1 MAGLGSGAAPRWW
14 RRDADAARRR
24 AAAAREAAAAAM
36 LELDAALSDLP
47 DAVAVAEERA
57 EEAARDTAAAPRGG
71 RAHHDASAP
80 DSLTRDWR
88 DLSAHADAVIG
99 HYLQALS
106 NHDADAA
113 TESGPARAAT
123 AELGRAADALRE
135 VLAQVLRFREQYGA
149 ALTAASSARAGA
161 GRTVSAARDA
171 VATARAAL
179 DEAAAAGLAD
189 PALDAALA
197 GARAAAATAEA
208 ELAARRAGA
217 AGTAAEEA
225 RRTAA
230 SVAERARALPG
241 RAADV
246 RRGAASVHTR
256 REALGTR
263 HERLAPVMSELRRR
277 YPLSAWADVER
288 APQRAAEALR
298 EVDAA
303 LAGLDDVLAARVLD
317 VPAAAALLA
326 RVRTAAGRVD
336 DEVRAATGR
345 LEQLDAVA
353 ADPRALLTDVQR
365 ALVDARR
372 FLAGL
377 PEERARRFRRT
388 FEELARRLPPLE
400 EAARAE
406 RPDVGA
412 VLREATSIERGLAG
426 LVRTARAD

>member
-1 MAGLGSGAAPRWW
+1 
-14 RRDADAARRR
+14 
-24 AAAAREAAAAAM
+24 
-36 LELDAALSDLP
+36 LS
-47 DAVAVAEERA
+47 
-57 EEAARDTAAAPRGG
+57 
-71 RAHHDASAP
+71 
-80 DSLTRDWR
+80 RDWR

-99 HYLQALS
+99 HYLHALS
-106 NHDADAA
+106 VHDADEVTEPAA
-113 TESGPARAAT
+113 ARAAV
-123 AELGRAADALRE
+123 AELTRAAAALRE
-135 VLAQVLRFREQYGA
+135 VLAQVLRFRDQYGEV
-149 ALTAASSARAGA
+149 LSAASRARAAAARAVPG
-161 GRTVSAARDA
+161 ARDA
-171 VATARAAL
+171 VAAARAAL
-179 DEAAAAGLAD
+179 AEAAAAGLRD
-189 PALDAALA
+189 PALDAVLA
-197 GARAAAATAEA
+197 EAAAAVAAAES
-208 ELAARRAGA
+208 ELAQRRADAAATDAERARRA
-217 AGTAAEEA
+217 AG
-225 RRTAA
+225 

-288 APQRAAEALR
+288 APQRAAAALA
-298 EVDAA
+298 EVDEA
-303 LAGLDDVLAARVLD
+303 LAGLDGVLATPVLD

-353 ADPRALLTDVQR
+353 ADPGALLTEVQH

-377 PEERARRFRRT
+377 PEDRARRFRRT
-388 FEELARRLPPLE
+388 FEDLARRLPPLQ

-412 VLREATSIERGLAG
+412 VLREATAIEAGLAG

>member
-1 MAGLGSGAAPRWW
+1 
-14 RRDADAARRR
+14 
-24 AAAAREAAAAAM
+24 M

-47 DAVAVAEERA
+47 DAVAVAEEA
-57 EEAARDTAAAPRGG
+57 TEEATARSG
-71 RAHHDASAP
+71 RRAQHRASAP
-80 DSLTRDWR
+80 DSLSRDWR

-99 HYLQALS
+99 HYLHALS
-106 NHDADAA
+106 DHDADEVTEPAA
-113 TESGPARAAT
+113 ARAAV
-123 AELGRAADALRE
+123 AELTRAAAALRE
-135 VLAQVLRFREQYGA
+135 VLAQVLRFRDQYGEV
-149 ALTAASSARAGA
+149 LSDASRARAAAARAVPG
-161 GRTVSAARDA
+161 ARDA
-171 VATARAAL
+171 VAAARAALAEAAAAGLRDRALDAVL
-179 DEAAAAGLAD
+179 DEAAAAVAAAESELAQR
-189 PALDAALA
+189 
-197 GARAAAATAEA
+197 RADAAATDAER
-208 ELAARRAGA
+208 ARRA
-217 AGTAAEEA
+217 AG
-225 RRTAA
+225 

-288 APQRAAEALR
+288 APQRAAAALA
-298 EVDAA
+298 EVDEA
-303 LAGLDDVLAARVLD
+303 LAGLDGVLATPVLD

-353 ADPRALLTDVQR
+353 ADPGALLTEVQH

-377 PEERARRFRRT
+377 PEDRARRFRRT
-388 FEELARRLPPLE
+388 FEDLARRLPPLQ

-412 VLREATSIERGLAG
+412 VLREATAIEAGLAG